1 MQEIEDDPLS
11 LGRGQRA
18 RDSVRYDD
26 GLTEEQW
33 LNALEDDNV
42 DLDELIAK
50 KERRRMKRLGRL
62 SSEMDSDEG
71 SRRPGRR
78 RKEDVED
85 FAGI

>member
-1 MQEIEDDPLS
+1 M
-11 LGRGQRA
+11 
-18 RDSVRYDD
+18 
-26 GLTEEQW
+26 
-33 LNALEDDNV
+33 

-85 FAGI
+85 FAGGKKRGRPKKNDMEVYNGRDTTEKKKKLNLFYV